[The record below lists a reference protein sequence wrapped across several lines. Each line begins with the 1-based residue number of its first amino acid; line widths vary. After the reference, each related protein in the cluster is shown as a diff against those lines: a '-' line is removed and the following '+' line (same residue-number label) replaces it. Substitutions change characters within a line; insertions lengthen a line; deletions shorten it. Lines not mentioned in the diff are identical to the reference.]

1 MCVSKHKPTNT
12 IAQATPTV
20 APERLS
26 QLVGL
31 QVGGDHDLSTAPS
44 ILKKTNDQSC
54 DTASSSGISSC
65 SSRSSCSSCS
75 TANTNSS
82 SSDTKA
88 TRTPRVS
95 FAPKVR
101 VRRVMSRRE
110 YTDEEMASTWYTE
123 DELQETSMSV
133 CREVDM
139 IDSGVVL
146 RGQKYCSRGLEGHTR
161 IGRSIKVAARNIS
174 FQTVLEEQDVQ
185 WDADVSEVEAERAIA
200 ESYARTTS
208 ASQLWAVIVG
218 FRDAR
223 ASQSC
228 YEEQDIDNI
237 SIGLHSVDLGEE
249 ARVAGVAAAAAAAAG
264 VDDDAGENGAPEFH
278 GEEQPE
284 QQKRAPDSKCTAISD
299 LEEDS
304 VSVLTARAA

>member
-1 MCVSKHKPTNT
+1 
-12 IAQATPTV
+12 
-20 APERLS
+20 
-26 QLVGL
+26 
-31 QVGGDHDLSTAPS
+31 
-44 ILKKTNDQSC
+44 
-54 DTASSSGISSC
+54 
-65 SSRSSCSSCS
+65 
-75 TANTNSS
+75 
-82 SSDTKA
+82 
-88 TRTPRVS
+88 
-95 FAPKVR
+95 
-101 VRRVMSRRE
+101 
-110 YTDEEMASTWYTE
+110 
-123 DELQETSMSV
+123 
-133 CREVDM
+133 M

-228 YEEQDIDNI
+228 YEEQDIDGI
-237 SIGLHSVDLGEE
+237 STGLHSFDLGEE
-249 ARVAGVAAAAAAAAG
+249 APVAAAAAG